1 MGVSPALKGGILPP
15 GSRTN
20 SVTYRKGTSFN
31 PPGETPGST
40 ARETRAAT
48 PPPATALAFW
58 QRLVQFPGFRRTEKY
73 RDVESTDHFRSDR
86 KAC

>member
-1 MGVSPALKGGILPP
+1 VGVSPALKGGILPP

-48 PPPATALAFW
+48 RA
-58 QRLVQFPGFRRTEKY
+58 
-73 RDVESTDHFRSDR
+73 
-86 KAC
+86 